1 MKTFVTSLKTRRT
14 YETPQAEIIE
24 IETQGVLCASTGA
37 ATGATGNGGT
47 TNMNMQNG
55 YGW

>member
-1 MKTFVTSLKTRRT
+1 MKTTKQKV

-24 IETQGVLCASTGA
+24 IESQGVLCASGGA
-37 ATGATGNGGT
+37 ASSAGGGT
-47 TNMNMQNG
+47 TNMNIQG